1 MRDLFDPQL
10 RLFPSRHTPL
20 RKLPRRPHLYI
31 TEFFPLDHQHGYLLP
46 RNRSTIH
53 QGTAEVPRLYQTCIH
68 DDADGTRHL
77 AASLRYPCFSS
88 AIQSRECFA
97 RSKTIALEVAHRVQS
112 IVGDFWTDTL
122 FNPIWA
128 PTPTRAMP
136 FGMNTGP
143 QSICSSSP
151 ESSTQDYDSTES
163 SFLSLSYLDFDSP
176 PQSAVSTAAVL
187 GSARLSGA
195 FEDDYDRPEASPN
208 FVRKLLRRSK
218 SLRRQAR
225 MRDGDFCDS
234 DDERD
239 FSVAS
244 EWGPIVRPTVPVPRS
259 PTADTSEKVD
269 SETHSYSERMPSRL
283 SRRVKVPSPINTFRA
298 RGPTGAKVRRKE
310 YQVEVGRVDGSELT
324 SSSESGFEA
333 DDEHDGLRGRTK
345 IDATAQ
351 VFVEAND
358 KRATA
363 LLSTPPKKSYAAIV
377 ATSPPRTNTPES
389 KAVVPQSIQAARI
402 LEARR
407 GDALR
412 AFEWRPFVEPFDV

>member
-1 MRDLFDPQL
+1 MATFSPVIARPSTREQLKSLGYTKPAFTMTQMGRGIWQPAYATHASPQL
-10 RLFPSRHTPL
+10 FKAVSALLVPKPSRS
-20 RKLPRRPHLYI
+20 
-31 TEFFPLDHQHGYLLP
+31 
-46 RNRSTIH
+46 RS
-53 QGTAEVPRLYQTCIH
+53 LTC
-68 DDADGTRHL
+68 
-77 AASLRYPCFSS
+77 S
-88 AIQSRECFA
+88 
-97 RSKTIALEVAHRVQS
+97 VQS
-112 IVGDFWTDTL
+112 IVRDFWTDTL

-195 FEDDYDRPEASPN
+195 FEDDYDHPEASPN

-225 MRDGDFCDS
+225 MRDGDFCGS

-298 RGPTGAKVRRKE
+298 RGPTGVKVRRKE
-310 YQVEVGRVDGSELT
+310 YEVEVGRVDGSELT